1 MSTLNIN
8 DNNFL
13 RQFEVS
19 INGQLAK
26 VEYAL
31 QERKIFLTK
40 IILPEN
46 TTDQFKE
53 DFLVQIF
60 EIIKDRKLRM
70 MPTSSEIKKFL
81 KSKGLVCVEIGYDQK
96 KDVKRIFKMNDFRI
110 IEEFKDLNKKDRVLI
125 FENKI

>member
-13 RQFEVS
+13 RQFEVN

-60 EIIKDRKLRM
+60 EIINNYCSINTISKLIKTI
-70 MPTSSEIKKFL
+70 PYEIL
-81 KSKGLVCVEIGYDQK
+81 TNLG
-96 KDVKRIFKMNDFRI
+96 KRYQRRYFHI
-110 IEEFKDLNKKDRVLI
+110 
-125 FENKI
+125 

>member
-13 RQFEVS
+13 RQFEVN
-19 INGQLAK
+19 IDDQLAK

-46 TTDQFKE
+46 STDEFKE
-53 DFLVQIF
+53 AFLIEIF

-70 MPTSSEIKKFL
+70 MPTSSEIKTFL
-81 KSKGLVCVEIGYDQK
+81 KSKREYMELLPIG
-96 KDVKRIFKMNDFRI
+96 VR
-110 IEEFKDLNKKDRVLI
+110 L
-125 FENKI
+125 

>member
-13 RQFEVS
+13 RQFEVN

-46 TTDQFKE
+46 TTDQYKE

-60 EIIKDRKLRM
+60 EIIKVRKLRM
-70 MPTSSEIKKFL
+70 MPTSSEIKRFL
-81 KSKGLVCVEIGYDQK
+81 KSNKEYMDLLPIG
-96 KDVKRIFKMNDFRI
+96 VR
-110 IEEFKDLNKKDRVLI
+110 L
-125 FENKI
+125 

>member
-13 RQFEVS
+13 RQFEVN
-19 INGQLAK
+19 IDGQLAK

-46 TTDQFKE
+46 TTDEFKE
-53 DFLVQIF
+53 SFLIEIF

-70 MPTSSEIKKFL
+70 MPTSTEIKTFL
-81 KSKGLVCVEIGYDQK
+81 KSKREYMELLPIG
-96 KDVKRIFKMNDFRI
+96 VR
-110 IEEFKDLNKKDRVLI
+110 L
-125 FENKI
+125 

>member
-13 RQFEVS
+13 RQFEVN

-60 EIIKDRKLRM
+60 EIIKVRKLTM

-81 KSKGLVCVEIGYDQK
+81 KS
-96 KDVKRIFKMNDFRI
+96 
-110 IEEFKDLNKKDRVLI
+110 NKEYMD
-125 FENKI
+125 

>member
-13 RQFEVS
+13 RQFEVN
-19 INGQLAK
+19 IDDQLAK

-46 TTDQFKE
+46 STDEFKE
-53 DFLVQIF
+53 AFLIEIF

-70 MPTSSEIKKFL
+70 MPTSPEIKTFL
-81 KSKGLVCVEIGYDQK
+81 KSKREYMELLPIG
-96 KDVKRIFKMNDFRI
+96 VR
-110 IEEFKDLNKKDRVLI
+110 L
-125 FENKI
+125 

>member
-13 RQFEVS
+13 RQFEVN
-19 INGQLAK
+19 IDGQLAK

-40 IILPEN
+40 IILPESTN
-46 TTDQFKE
+46 DEFKE
-53 DFLVQIF
+53 AFLIEIF

-70 MPTSSEIKKFL
+70 MRTSSEIKTIL
-81 KSKGLVCVEIGYDQK
+81 KSKREYIELLVIGG
-96 KDVKRIFKMNDFRI
+96 R
-110 IEEFKDLNKKDRVLI
+110 L
-125 FENKI
+125 

>member
-1 MSTLNIN
+1 MSTLNIK

-13 RQFEVS
+13 RQFEVN
-19 INGQLAK
+19 IDGQLAK

-46 TTDQFKE
+46 TSDEFKE
-53 DFLVQIF
+53 AFLIEIF

-70 MPTSSEIKKFL
+70 MPTSSEIKTFL
-81 KSKGLVCVEIGYDQK
+81 KSKREY
-96 KDVKRIFKMNDFRI
+96 RI
-110 IEEFKDLNKKDRVLI
+110 IIVYLCLKCISADI
-125 FENKI
+125 

>member
-13 RQFEVS
+13 RQFEVN
-19 INGQLAK
+19 IDGQLAK

-40 IILPEN
+40 IILPESTN
-46 TTDQFKE
+46 DEFKE
-53 DFLVQIF
+53 AFLIEIF

-70 MPTSSEIKKFL
+70 MPTSSEIKTFL
-81 KSKGLVCVEIGYDQK
+81 KSKREYMELLPIG
-96 KDVKRIFKMNDFRI
+96 VR
-110 IEEFKDLNKKDRVLI
+110 L
-125 FENKI
+125 

>member
-13 RQFEVS
+13 RQFEVN
-19 INGQLAK
+19 IDGHLAK
-26 VEYAL
+26 VEYSL

-46 TTDQFKE
+46 TSYEFKE
-53 DFLVQIF
+53 AFLIEIF

-70 MPTSSEIKKFL
+70 MPTSSEIKTFL
-81 KSKGLVCVEIGYDQK
+81 KSKREYMELLPIG
-96 KDVKRIFKMNDFRI
+96 VR
-110 IEEFKDLNKKDRVLI
+110 L
-125 FENKI
+125 